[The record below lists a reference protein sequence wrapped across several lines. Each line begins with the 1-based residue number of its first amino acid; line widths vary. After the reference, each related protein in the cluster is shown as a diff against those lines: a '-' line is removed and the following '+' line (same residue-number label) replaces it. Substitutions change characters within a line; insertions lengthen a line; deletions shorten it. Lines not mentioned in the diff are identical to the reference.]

1 MAAGLFDLPTLCGH
15 GGTLVNTRTATATPK
30 VKQLSEARIDRHF
43 TEELPDGTLTTWHD
57 VLLASASQAPLMHS
71 IRVAEFANGQP
82 TIAEHIATETRL
94 ACASDYYR
102 HSCNH
107 PAAALHVVALWHL
120 HEALRHL
127 DMRQVVDGHR
137 ASRLLA
143 LTEIDVEISQH
154 TEALRVLGFVYRAV
168 AANDEQRS

>member
-1 MAAGLFDLPTLCGH
+1 MAAGLFDLPTLRGH
-15 GGTLVNTRTATATPK
+15 GRTLVNTRTASAVTPRA
-30 VKQLSEARIDRHF
+30 KQLSEARIDRHF
-43 TEELPDGTLTTWHD
+43 AEELSDGTLTTCHD
-57 VLLASASQAPLMHS
+57 VLLASASQAPLMHI

-94 ACASDYYR
+94 ECASDYYR

-120 HEALRHL
+120 HAALRHL

-143 LTEIDVEISQH
+143 LTEIGLQIADH
-154 TEALRVLGFVYRAV
+154 EAALTVLGFSC
-168 AANDEQRS
+168 NGLLS